1 MSTFL
6 TLCSLVNQEHDSLWC
21 HIYCRWRT
29 YFKTSP
35 LFWVH
40 CAQALWGCHWARLR
54 AWNRWP
60 FFQMQCFHI
69 YFQIFVFYFIWIK
82 AEAFDLCFIATISFG
97 FLLIR
102 HKNEYGQIEKQN
114 RRAQSF
120 WTDMEICV
128 FQDLGLFYPG
138 SPSSCACGSRRS
150 LSQDFGFI
158 LSRVS
163 FLLCLWKL

>member
-60 FFQMQCFHI
+60 FFQMQCF
-69 YFQIFVFYFIWIK
+69 QIFMFFCRFLGRQGVKGWMKSTLPVLFRTDSFRTRT
-82 AEAFDLCFIATISFG
+82 DLQTVSEIFT
-97 FLLIR
+97 R
-102 HKNEYGQIEKQN
+102 DRQ
-114 RRAQSF
+114 F
-120 WTDMEICV
+120 WTKQMQKICAEVPPHFSSGLV
-128 FQDLGLFYPG
+128 FFYTHIFARG
-138 SPSSCACGSRRS
+138 
-150 LSQDFGFI
+150 
-158 LSRVS
+158 
-163 FLLCLWKL
+163 